1 MTNKQKWAMLAV
13 VLVCSWV
20 GKTIA
25 QQQFSGGQAVT
36 VTSGTLAATQSGT
49 WTVQPGN
56 TANTTAWKVDG
67 SAVTQPTSLAAL
79 PALVA
84 GTAKVGVTYPYT
96 GCGTTTL
103 ETPFT
108 VLTGASI
115 TAAAATTCVLT
126 LVITNTGSG
135 SFTYFVTDNAGTPLA
150 VIGSSGNPITI
161 LAGERDEYTFPNG
174 AKFTSGVKISSSAAT
189 GSYYILGLQ

>member
-1 MTNKQKWAMLAV
+1 MTTKQKWAFLV
-13 VLVCSWV
+13 VILVGGWI

-25 QQQFSGGQAVT
+25 QQQYSGGQAVT

-67 SAVTQPTSLAAL
+67 SAVTQPASLATL

-84 GTAKVGVTYPYT
+84 GTAKVGITYPYT

-103 ETPFT
+103 ETPFS
-108 VLTGASI
+108 VLTGGSI
-115 TAAAATTCVLT
+115 TAAAATTCVL
-126 LVITNTGSG
+126 
-135 SFTYFVTDNAGTPLA
+135 SF
-150 VIGSSGNPITI
+150 
-161 LAGERDEYTFPNG
+161 
-174 AKFTSGVKISSSAAT
+174 
-189 GSYYILGLQ
+189 